1 MFKTAWQLLISPFVA
16 VVWVVMALLLYI
28 GWGPKQ
34 VDKFCKAWA
43 DMIDMEKTARLQADL
58 CLLIL
63 YLNLRSAVP
72 VKASAKKFFTSIG
85 VAAVAAALLA
95 LLITAVQILLILYA
109 FYKGG
114 HPG

>member
-1 MFKTAWQLLISPFVA
+1 
-16 VVWVVMALLLYI
+16 
-28 GWGPKQ
+28 
-34 VDKFCKAWA
+34 
-43 DMIDMEKTARLQADL
+43 
-58 CLLIL
+58 
-63 YLNLRSAVP
+63 

>member
-43 DMIDMEKTARLQADL
+43 DMIDMEDG
-58 CLLIL
+58 
-63 YLNLRSAVP
+63 P
-72 VKASAKKFFTSIG
+72 VTGGPLPPDPLPEPEERRPGEGIG
-85 VAAVAAALLA
+85 
-95 LLITAVQILLILYA
+95 
-109 FYKGG
+109 
-114 HPG
+114 